1 MGSAEALALAILG
14 AATRLK
20 RLPRTGWVLAG
31 VVQAESVA
39 DHTTAT
45 GLLALALGGWIN
57 AEPAQHGLTG
67 PLDLGRLAQ
76 LTLVHDLAE
85 STVTDLPHDAVAVI
99 GKAVKHKA
107 EEHAL
112 VALAGDATVLA
123 DWVALWREYSDG
135 ATPEARLARDADKLE
150 MVHQALAYE
159 ATGHRNLDDFWEGH
173 RWHYMVSG
181 EVFAAMTAAR
191 RTGVGQEAVG

>member
-1 MGSAEALALAILG
+1 MLAILG

-20 RLPRTGWVLAG
+20 RLPRAGWLLAG
-31 VVQAESVA
+31 VAQAESVA

-45 GLLALALGGWIN
+45 GLLALALGEWIN
-57 AEPAQHGLTG
+57 AEPARHGLAS

-76 LTLVHDLAE
+76 MALVHDLAE
-85 STVTDLPHDAVAVI
+85 SAVTDLPRDAVALI
-99 GKAVKHKA
+99 GKAVKRQA

-112 VALAGDATVLA
+112 VALASEADVLA
-123 DWVALWREYSDG
+123 GWVALWREYSDD
-135 ATPEARLARDADKLE
+135 ATPEAHLAHDADKLE

-159 ATGHRNLDDFWEGH
+159 ATGQRNLDDFWEGH
-173 RWHYMVSG
+173 RWHYAVSG

-191 RTGVGQEAVG
+191 PARPVGAGQEGVG